1 MSDFYTPTM
10 QNPVP
15 CDFGPFAGGYC
26 GKVITIDFNQATSEI
41 SIANLEVEL
50 FETSS
55 MTIKLSDLVSTI
67 MPIQW
72 DLTKFSSI
80 TNGTINFDRITTEL
94 IFTPDQA
101 PTVDRTVKFLFTVYD
116 TYNYE
121 ATGEIIIHVIDKTPE
136 LTVLDTSMSGNEDKV
151 YTLDIKTKVTAL
163 NTTVNYLDN
172 DAVKITVLP
181 NEGTA
186 TLIDGILTFTP
197 DSTININR
205 NVNIKY
211 QVKDVS
217 GIIRIGNLTV
227 ALTDITPA
235 LTTTN
240 FTKSVLDSATLT
252 GNITSNITIKNDTFK
267 SLTFE
272 TPSEGKIVVNG
283 ASYTFTPGTGIK
295 TDRVILVKYTV
306 TSSSGLVSTSTITI
320 NVTYDNLWLKTFW
333 YGNFLLH
340 EEINQEAIE
349 KIFQSRRQT
358 NYKGTVTFIEE
369 LGKYKY
375 IAYPKSWGITPKIVD
390 SNMFPVAG
398 MEEPVGYVTVEGIEL
413 VLFKTYNKINGPLT
427 ITIS

>member
-41 SIANLEVEL
+41 SIADLEVEL

-55 MTIKLSDLVSTI
+55 MTIKLSDLVSTK

-72 DLTKFSSI
+72 DLTKFSPI
-80 TNGTINFDRITTEL
+80 NGGTINFDRITTEL
-94 IFTPDQA
+94 IFTPDQT
-101 PTVDRTVKFLFTVYD
+101 PTIDRTVKFLFTIYD
-116 TYNYE
+116 TFNYE
-121 ATGEIIIHVIDKTPE
+121 ATGEIIVHVIDKTPE
-136 LTVLDTSMSGNEDKV
+136 LTVLDTTMSGNEDKV

-163 NTTVNYLDN
+163 NTTVNYLDK

-186 TLIDGILTFTP
+186 TLINGILTFTP

-205 NVNIKY
+205 NINIKY

-235 LTTTN
+235 LTTAN

-272 TPSEGKIVVNG
+272 TPSEGNIVVNG
-283 ASYTFTPGTGIK
+283 TSYTFTPGTGIK

-333 YGNFLLH
+333 YGNS
-340 EEINQEAIE
+340 EKEMIE
-349 KIFQSRRQT
+349 LIDIGKFKSLRQT
-358 NYKGTVTFIEE
+358 TYKGTVSFTEE
-369 LGKYKY
+369 LGCYKY
-375 IAYPKSWGITPKIVD
+375 IAYPKSWGILPKVVD
-390 SNMFPVAG
+390 SNMFPVPG
-398 MEEPVGYVTVEGIEL
+398 MEEPLGYVIAEGIEL
-413 VLFKTYNKINGPLT
+413 AVFKTYNIINGSLT

>member
-1 MSDFYTPTM
+1 MSDTITPIN
-10 QNPVP
+10 QNPTP
-15 CDFGPFAGGYC
+15 CDFGPFAGRSC
-26 GKVITIDFNQATSEI
+26 ATPIDLTIPQNLSNITISPIIIDITERELANIDLNTYVVSNLPILWGNTIIGEI
-41 SIANLEVEL
+41 SA
-50 FETSS
+50 
-55 MTIKLSDLVSTI
+55 
-67 MPIQW
+67 
-72 DLTKFSSI
+72 
-80 TNGTINFDRITTEL
+80 
-94 IFTPDQA
+94 
-101 PTVDRTVKFLFTVYD
+101 
-116 TYNYE
+116 
-121 ATGEIIIHVIDKTPE
+121 
-136 LTVLDTSMSGNEDKV
+136 
-151 YTLDIKTKVTAL
+151 
-163 NTTVNYLDN
+163 
-172 DAVKITVLP
+172 
-181 NEGTA
+181 GTA
-186 TLIDGILTFTP
+186 ELVGTILTFTP

-272 TPSEGKIVVNG
+272 TPSEGNIVVNG

-295 TDRVILVKYTV
+295 MDRVILVKYTV
-306 TSSSGLVSTSTITI
+306 TTSSGLVSTSTITI

-340 EEINQEAIE
+340 EEINQEAIA